1 MMKKMASMVVAAL
14 LGIFV
19 CLPAALAECPVAD
32 LRARTPARVTRD
44 VDALVSIDAPVRL
57 GLLPGERSVTVQDAR
72 LLSFVDV
79 QPSELSGAQI
89 VKEEDMHFCYAFD
102 VYGKARHLEDGA
114 RLYTWSD
121 GNILYSDARG
131 DALSQL
137 WHYYRAE
144 MTPLPPD
151 EPLHADAQLA
161 LQRALEAAEGV
172 GVPVSRDGYACT
184 YLSAEAVAACAERFD
199 REVTEGSLKRM
210 DAVSAQADGRSG
222 CYAFSFPLVYGGLEL
237 EDFFYISPEN
247 GEHVTAKRLEAIVA
261 PDGVL
266 YLSASFAYEAT
277 AVRREVSE
285 VLSLEEAIDA
295 LAARLAKT
303 PPDKPMA
310 VYEIAF
316 AYGLRAAGAGPD
328 GFTLVPCWL
337 FRGIEKD
344 LLERPALELER
355 AKDSGTVLYLLS
367 AVDGAWV
374 N

>member
-1 MMKKMASMVVAAL
+1 MKKIAGAMGAAL
-14 LGIFV
+14 LGLVV
-19 CLPAALAECPVAD
+19 CCAAALAECPAGD
-32 LRARTPARVTRD
+32 LRARTPARVKRD
-44 VDALVSIDAPVRL
+44 VDAHVSIDAPVHL
-57 GLLPGERSVTVQDAR
+57 GLLPEERSVTVRDAR
-72 LLSFVDV
+72 LLSFLDV
-79 QPSELSGAQI
+79 QPSDLSGAQV

-102 VYGKARHLEDGA
+102 VYGKAQHFADGA
-114 RLYTWSD
+114 CLYKWSD
-121 GNILYSDARG
+121 GNIRYSGARG

-161 LQRALEAAEGV
+161 LQRALEAAEAV

-184 YLSAEAVAACAERFD
+184 FLSGEAVAAYAERFD

-210 DAVSAQADGRSG
+210 DAMSAQADERSG
-222 CYAFSFPLVYGGLEL
+222 CYAFSFPLLYGGLEL
-237 EDFFYISPEN
+237 EELFYISPEN
-247 GEHVTAKRLEAIVA
+247 GEHVTAERLEAIVA

-266 YLSASFAYEAT
+266 YLSASYAYEAT
-277 AVRREVSE
+277 AVRQEVSE

-303 PPDKPMA
+303 PPDRPMA

-316 AYGLRAAGAGPD
+316 AYGLRATGAGPD
-328 GFTLVPCWL
+328 GFTLVPCWF
-337 FRGIEKD
+337 FRSIEKE
-344 LLERPALELER
+344 LFEGPALELER

-367 AVDGAWV
+367 AVDGEWV
-374 N
+374 V